1 MQSVLPS
8 PRRPGVRRSVLGAW
22 ILFAT
27 IFAASL
33 PTEAQAQYGWGG
45 GRRNRTP
52 KFPDAHTVLDG
63 RFVFARIYYERVR
76 REWLGQGWYTDYP
89 GSDINFS
96 GRFEEFTEVEI
107 RRDERGRPDHVV
119 VRLTGDDL
127 FDYPFVF
134 MSDVGTVGFTPPEAE
149 NLRNYL
155 LRGGFLWVD
164 DFWGDLAWQQW
175 TEQIGRVLPPGD
187 YPIVDIPLDH
197 QIFRV
202 LYDVKRV
209 PQIPSIQFW
218 RTSGGFTT
226 SERGAESAE
235 PHLRGISDE
244 NGRLMVVMSHNT
256 DIADGWER
264 ENEEWEYFYQFSSEA
279 YALGINIILYAMTH

>member
-1 MQSVLPS
+1 MSL
-8 PRRPGVRRSVLGAW
+8 LA
-22 ILFAT
+22 IMLAT
-27 IFAASL
+27 STPA
-33 PTEAQAQYGWGG
+33 EAQNRWGWGG
-45 GRRNRTP
+45 RRDRTP
-52 KFPDAHTVLDG
+52 KFPDPNAVLDG

-76 REWLGQGWYTDYP
+76 REYLGQGWFTDYP
-89 GSDINFS
+89 GSDINFMS
-96 GRFEEFTEVEI
+96 RFEEFTEVEI

-119 VRLTGDDL
+119 VQLTGDDL

-134 MSDVGTVGFTPPEAE
+134 MSDVGTVGFSPPEVE

-164 DFWGDLAWQQW
+164 DFWGELAWQQW
-175 TEQIGRVLPPGD
+175 TEQISLVLPPGD
-187 YPIVDIPLDH
+187 YPIFDIPLDH

-202 LYDVKRV
+202 LYDVKHV
-209 PQIPSIQFW
+209 PQIPSIQYW
-218 RTSGGFTT
+218 RTWGGLRT

-235 PHLRGISDE
+235 PHLRGITDE

-264 ENEEWEYFYQFSSEA
+264 ENEEWEYFYQFSSDA
-279 YALGINIILYAMTH
+279 YALAINIILYAMTH